1 MIGRHRASAAP
12 VNPTSIGLRNRLA
25 RLRRAAFPLASA
37 VPPYSMDVAALNC
50 VIGDGNRDL
59 SIATQ
64 EYSHAFR

>member
-1 MIGRHRASAAP
+1 MAGRHWEAAAP

-50 VIGDGNRDL
+50 HRDGNRDL

-64 EYSHAFR
+64 EYSHGFR